1 MSTIKRLRIKYETA
15 TGLESPSLREVGEE
29 GINSVDYGYDFVL
42 RGEVEGWPSRNFTI
56 GDYLLDE
63 LREDVNNAQ

>member
-1 MSTIKRLRIKYETA
+1 MNTIKKFRIRYETA
-15 TGLESPSLREVGEE
+15 AGREAPSLREVGEV

-63 LREDVNNAQ
+63 LREDVRNAQ